1 MHLDVVEY
9 RKFYDSPLGH
19 VALRMIRRRLRALWP
34 DTRGQSILGIGYA
47 TPFLGPFRGDAGRVV
62 AFMPAAQGVAPW
74 PRGGDGLTAL
84 VEEDNLPLPD
94 SSVDRVILAHAVEN
108 TEMLRA
114 LLRQVWRVL
123 APSGRVIVIAPN
135 RASLWTQ
142 FETTPFSHGRP
153 YTRFQ
158 LDRMLTDAMFTPV
171 AWDRAL
177 CLPPLKWR
185 WTLRYG
191 LALENMGQSLW
202 PRFAGVVI
210 AEATKQVYAA
220 LPSGGVPA
228 RARVWVPKPASATAE
243 ASDLLGQQQDGGFGR
258 QIVPSA
264 GRDQFARAAVL
275 AQRQSPFDLDAEGPG
290 QCDEVGDGAQVNV
303 RRLEPCV

>member
-1 MHLDVVEY
+1 MHLDVFEY

-19 VALRMIRRRLRALWP
+19 VALRMIRKRLRAMWP
-34 DTRGQSILGIGYA
+34 DTKGQTVLGLGYA
-47 TPFLGPFRGDAGRVV
+47 TPYLGPFRHDAERVI
-62 AFMPAAQGVAPW
+62 AFMPAPQGVSAW
-74 PRGGDGLTAL
+74 PRGGAGLAAL

-94 SSVDRVILAHAVEN
+94 SCVDRAILAHAVEN

-123 APSGRVIVIAPN
+123 APSGKLIVVAPN

-153 YTRFQ
+153 YTRGQ
-158 LDRMLTDAMFTPV
+158 LERMLTDAMFTPV

-185 WTLRYG
+185 WSLRYAQ
-191 LALENMGQSLW
+191 ALENMGQSLW

-220 LPSGGVPA
+220 MPSGGV
-228 RARVWVPKPASATAE
+228 RVKARVWVPEAKGAQAS
-243 ASDLLGQQQDGGFGR
+243 LGQEQDRAFGR
-258 QIVPSA
+258 QIVPAA
-264 GRDQFARAAVL
+264 GIDHFAGVAVL
-275 AQRQSPFDLDAEGPG
+275 GEREGALDLDAHPAG
-290 QCDEVGDGAQVNV
+290 QGDEVRDAAQMNV
-303 RRLEPCV
+303 RRLVPSI

>member
-34 DTRGQSILGIGYA
+34 DTKGQVVVGIGYA
-47 TPFLGPFRGDAGRVV
+47 TPYLGPFRGDAERVI

-74 PRGGDGLTAL
+74 PRGGAGLTAL

-94 SSVDRVILAHAVEN
+94 SSADRVILAHAIEN

-123 APSGRVIVIAPN
+123 APAGRVIVIAPN

-158 LDRMLTDAMFTPV
+158 LERMLTDAMFTPV

-177 CLPPLKWR
+177 CLPPLTWR

-191 LALENMGQSLW
+191 QALENMGQSLW

-220 LPSGGVPA
+220 MPSGGIPV
-228 RARVWVPKPASATAE
+228 RARVWAPQPTGAKAE
-243 ASDLLGQQQDGGFGR
+243 ISDLLGQHQDGGFGR
-258 QIVPSA
+258 QIVPTA
-264 GRDQFARAAVL
+264 GGDQLAGAAVL
-275 AQRQSPFDLDAEGPG
+275 AQRQGPLDLDAQGAR
-290 QCDEVGDGAQVNV
+290 QSDEVGNGAQMNV